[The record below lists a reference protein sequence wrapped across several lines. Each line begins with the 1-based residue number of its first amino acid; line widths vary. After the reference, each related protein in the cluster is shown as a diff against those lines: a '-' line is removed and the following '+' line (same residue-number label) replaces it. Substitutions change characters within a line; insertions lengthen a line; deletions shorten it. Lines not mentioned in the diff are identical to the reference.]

1 VVDVRSDRTGLGVT
15 VSGLGVIACTY
26 GLARYAYG
34 LFLPVFREQFALS
47 GALSG
52 AIATGGYAS
61 YCGAALLAHRLLG
74 RDHARGAAGLAGVLA
89 ALGCTGIAA
98 APSAEVLAAGVL
110 VAGSGAGLASPAMVA
125 LIAQAVTAPGRPRAQ
140 AIVNAGT
147 GAGVLVSGPVA
158 LLLTHQWRLAWLCFA
173 VVTIMATTRVWAAT
187 SRHRP
192 ATTPVAVPRTA
203 PALGHLGPAL
213 TAAALLGVGS
223 SAIWTFGRELVV
235 NNGHLNTTSST
246 VFWTLL
252 GAAGLAGA
260 LVGDAVQRW
269 DITPTWALS
278 ALLLSAGTVTL
289 AIYPGDAP
297 VAFLCAS
304 VFGTTYVALTGVL
317 IAWAATLQPA
327 TPAGATAT
335 LFIVLTLGQAI
346 GATLIGVLT
355 DATNP
360 RVAFTAAAVLAATS
374 TIPALRPPG
383 GPPAPATASH
393 PTGSRMQPKLNTA
406 AQSAGLFSLGR

>member
-1 VVDVRSDRTGLGVT
+1 MDMRSDRTGLGVT
-15 VSGLGVIACTY
+15 ASGLGLIACTY

-34 LFLPVFREQFALS
+34 LFLPAFREQFALS
-47 GALSG
+47 SALSG
-52 AIATGGYAS
+52 AIATGGYVS
-61 YCGAALLAHRLLG
+61 YCGAALLAHRLVG
-74 RDHARGAAGLAGVLA
+74 REHARGATGLAGVLA
-89 ALGCTGIAA
+89 ALGCAGIAV
-98 APSAEVLAAGVL
+98 APSAGMLAAGVL

-158 LLLTHQWRLAWLCFA
+158 LLLTHQWRLAWFCFA
-173 VVTIMATTRVWAAT
+173 VATILATAGVWAVT
-187 SRHRP
+187 SRPHA
-192 ATTPVAVPRTA
+192 ATTPATVPRTA
-203 PALGHLGPAL
+203 PALGHLRPAL

-235 NNGHLNTTSST
+235 TTGHLNTTSSS

-269 DITPTWALS
+269 DIARTWALS
-278 ALLLSAGTVTL
+278 ALLLAASTVTL
-289 AIYPGDAP
+289 AMYPSAAP
-297 VAFLCAS
+297 LVFLCAS
-304 VFGTTYVALTGVL
+304 VFGATYVALTGVL
-317 IAWAATLQPA
+317 IAWASTLQPA

-360 RVAFTAAAVLAATS
+360 LVAFTAAAGIAATS
-374 TIPALRPPG
+374 TIPALRPTGG
-383 GPPAPATASH
+383 GPTPATAIH
-393 PTGSRMQPKLNTA
+393 PPTNTTR
-406 AQSAGLFSLGR
+406 QNR